1 MTLEDA
7 APMSERDR
15 VDVVRDHAERYAGSR
30 DKWRKRNAYFY
41 EEDDR
46 YLRFLIPAGRRVLE
60 LGCGTGATLA
70 ALQPSYGVGVDLSP
84 RLVAQASST
93 YPTLDFRVGDVED
106 QACIASIDGP
116 FDFILLVDTCGDLRD
131 VDAAF
136 ARLHALCDAGTR
148 IVVVYHSPLWAPLL
162 KFGEKVGL
170 RMPQGPKNWLWLE
183 DISALMD
190 LADFE
195 VVRTEWR
202 MLLPRKALG
211 LGPLINR
218 YIATLP
224 GVRRLSLR
232 NFVVA
237 RSLPHAVV
245 GHQSVSILLPARNEP
260 ANIEPAIQRLSR
272 FAPDMEVIF
281 VEGHSSDET
290 LGEMERVRN
299 AYPDWDIKV
308 MVQDG
313 KGKADAVWKG
323 FDVARGDV
331 LMILDADL
339 TMPPEQLPKFW
350 NAIASGKGE
359 YINGSRLVYPMEDG
373 AMQFLNRIANHTF
386 SVLFTW
392 LLNQRFTDTLCGT
405 KVLSR
410 KHYQVLKA
418 NRAYFGDF
426 DPFGDFDLIFG
437 SVKQNLKVVEIP
449 IRYAAR
455 SYGTT
460 QISRFRHGVLL
471 LKMVLFAYRKLKAL

>member
-1 MTLEDA
+1 MISGSNESTNPEVRRNSVRALADTHA
-7 APMSERDR
+7 A
-15 VDVVRDHAERYAGSR
+15 SR
-30 DKWRKRNAYFY
+30 HIWRRRNAYFY
-41 EEDDR
+41 EQEDR
-46 YLRFLIPAGRRVLE
+46 YLRFLIPPGKRVLD
-60 LGCGTGATLA
+60 LGCSNGETLD
-70 ALQPSYGVGVDLSP
+70 ALRPSHGVGVDLSP
-84 RLVAQASST
+84 RNVAQAT
-93 YPTLDFRVGDVED
+93 RRFPRLTFHVGDVEEP
-106 QACIASIDGP
+106 AFIASLTGP
-116 FDFILLVDTCGDLRD
+116 FDYILLADTCGDLRD

-136 ARLHALCDAGTR
+136 AGLHQLCDAGTR
-148 IVVVYHSPLWAPLL
+148 IVVVYHSPLWAPIL
-162 KFGEKVGL
+162 KIGEKVGL
-170 RMPQGPKNWLWLE
+170 RMPQGPKNWLWQDDIRALLE
-183 DISALMD
+183 

-202 MLLPRKALG
+202 TLLPRRALG
-211 LGPLINR
+211 LGPLVNR
-218 YIATLP
+218 FVATLP
-224 GVRRLSLR
+224 GIRGLCLR

-237 RSLPHAVV
+237 RSLKHAVV
-245 GHQSVSILLPARNEP
+245 GYRSATVLIPARNERG
-260 ANIEPAIQRLSR
+260 NIEPAILRMPR
-272 FAPDMEVIF
+272 FAPDMEILF
-281 VEGHSSDET
+281 VEGHSKDGT
-290 LGEMERVRN
+290 LEEMGRVRD
-299 AYPDWDIKV
+299 AHPEWDIKV
-308 MVQDG
+308 MEQPG
-313 KGKADAVWKG
+313 KGKADAVWHG
-323 FDVARGDV
+323 FDAARGEV

-339 TMPPEQLPKFW
+339 TMPPEALPKFW

-410 KHYQVLKA
+410 AHYEVLKA
-418 NRAYFGDF
+418 NRSYFGDF